1 MTEEEINHILY
12 STTTGRDYVPKGYC
26 KRDPIRPVINKFE
39 EPITSAF
46 TKFLT
51 IDAEVKSPIEDGDEY
66 YEKVKQ
72 IKSKKIQELHLKD
85 PIDHAIVK
93 EDKMMGMATE
103 YQVEYRSL
111 GIQDKERIL
120 KIKTE
125 HFKLPENWIIPETTQ
140 RREHRNPVLLNE
152 SALDPPLII
161 IPPDSL
167 GQNEKI
173 NEILQVRTGTST
185 YEDTYSKFGEFAIRN
200 QIHGKI
206 TYPK

>member
-1 MTEEEINHILY
+1 MAIWKQVLASIFLLWWKLIYLLTCDNFLFFKIYLC
-12 STTTGRDYVPKGYC
+12 PFYC
-26 KRDPIRPVINKFE
+26 SRRDPIRPVINKFE

-111 GIQDKERIL
+111 GK
-120 KIKTE
+120 
-125 HFKLPENWIIPETTQ
+125 
-140 RREHRNPVLLNE
+140 
-152 SALDPPLII
+152 
-161 IPPDSL
+161 
-167 GQNEKI
+167 
-173 NEILQVRTGTST
+173 
-185 YEDTYSKFGEFAIRN
+185 
-200 QIHGKI
+200 
-206 TYPK
+206 